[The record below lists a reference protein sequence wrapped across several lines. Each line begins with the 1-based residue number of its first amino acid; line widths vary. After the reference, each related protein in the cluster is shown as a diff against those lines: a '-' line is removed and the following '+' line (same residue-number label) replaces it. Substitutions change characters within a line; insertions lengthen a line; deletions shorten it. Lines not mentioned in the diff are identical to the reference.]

1 MAVLWLDRI
10 DQLVDE
16 ADEAAE
22 RGMRRERLFRDRNNP
37 LDSLDDLQL
46 YQRFRLNRQG
56 IHELTEML
64 DVDLRRATNRSMA
77 LSSALQV
84 LLLIMTLEGCIALI
98 SSLYY

>member
-16 ADEAAE
+16 AVD

-56 IHELTEML
+56 IYELTDMF

-77 LSSALQV
+77 LPSTLQV
-84 LLLIMTLEGCIALI
+84 LLLFITL
-98 SSLYY
+98 